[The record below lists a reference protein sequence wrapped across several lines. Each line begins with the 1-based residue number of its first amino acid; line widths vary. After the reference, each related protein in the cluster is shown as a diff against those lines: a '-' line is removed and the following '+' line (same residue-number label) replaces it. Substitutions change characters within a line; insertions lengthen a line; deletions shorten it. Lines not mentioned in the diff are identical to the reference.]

1 MLQVKNR
8 LPNITMVAAR
18 AKCIVQPAKSCST
31 LLAVL
36 ASAFPRSPLFE
47 LPPGLLMQYVKL
59 IRGNRDFTKLWLAQV
74 VSLLGDWFNTI
85 VISAMIVQYTDGTGY
100 QGIAVSAFLI
110 ARMIPPLLMRPLAGV
125 LADRFDRKRLL
136 IISDVLRALAVLGLL
151 ITTQGPEYL
160 PLIYVFTIIQFLVS
174 SVFEP
179 ARNALM
185 PSVLYR
191 HQLVIGNTLS
201 SITWSAMLA
210 IGAICGGIVA
220 EIFGIRAALFI
231 DALTFV
237 VSALLVMTVVIP
249 LAPRSEIGQEQ
260 RRKLDKSK
268 RSFADGIRH
277 LRERPGTA
285 AALFVKSAQSL
296 TNADALLI
304 IYGTQVFA
312 LGDQG
317 ITSMA
322 ILWAAFGTGAIIGP
336 LLTNRFSDDSVKL
349 LRRLITVGFAMI
361 ALGWL
366 LWGMSPSLEIL
377 ALAVVVRSM
386 GGSVNW
392 TYSSV
397 IIQQIVPDEY
407 LGRMFS
413 LDFAGFELVQSI
425 GIVLVGVLIDAA
437 GAGSIHVIVYA
448 SALIALVPLLAWI
461 WIILRLEAMEAREMM
476 TAPEFAAGG

>member
-1 MLQVKNR
+1 
-8 LPNITMVAAR
+8 
-18 AKCIVQPAKSCST
+18 
-31 LLAVL
+31 
-36 ASAFPRSPLFE
+36 
-47 LPPGLLMQYVKL
+47 MQYIKL
-59 IRGNRDFTKLWLAQV
+59 IRSNRDFAKLWAAQV

-85 VISAMIVQYTDGTGY
+85 VISAMIVQYTEGSGY

-125 LADRFDRKRLL
+125 LADRFDRKKLM
-136 IISDVLRALAVLGLL
+136 IISDVLRALSVLGLL
-151 ITTQGPEYL
+151 ITTQGPQYL
-160 PLIYVFTIIQFLVS
+160 PLIYVFIIIQFLVS

-179 ARNALM
+179 ARNAIM
-185 PSVLYR
+185 PSILYR

-210 IGAICGGIVA
+210 IGAISGGIIA
-220 EIFGIRAALFI
+220 EIFGIRAALLI
-231 DALTFV
+231 DALTFLL
-237 VSALLVMTVVIP
+237 SALLVISVAIP
-249 LAPRSEIGQEQ
+249 AVPRSEFGQKQ
-260 RRKLDKSK
+260 RKKLDKSK
-268 RSFADGIRH
+268 RTFRDG
-277 LRERPGTA
+277 LRYLRQRPGTA

-296 TNADALLI
+296 TSADSLLI
-304 IYGTQVFA
+304 IYGTQVFV

-322 ILWAAFGTGAIIGP
+322 ILWAAFGAGAVIGP
-336 LLTNRFSDDSVKL
+336 LITNRFSDDSVKR

-361 ALGWL
+361 ALSWL
-366 LWGMSPSLEIL
+366 LWGLSPSLEIL

-413 LDFAGFELVQSI
+413 LDFAGYELVQSV
-425 GIVLVGVLIDAA
+425 GIVVVGLLIDAV
-437 GAGSIHVIVYA
+437 GADSLHLIVYA
-448 SALIALVPLLAWI
+448 SALVALPPLLAWI
-461 WIILRLEAMEAREMM
+461 WIIFKLEASEANEANES
-476 TAPEFAAGG
+476 TPNPELVAGG

>member
-1 MLQVKNR
+1 
-8 LPNITMVAAR
+8 
-18 AKCIVQPAKSCST
+18 
-31 LLAVL
+31 
-36 ASAFPRSPLFE
+36 
-47 LPPGLLMQYVKL
+47 MQYIKL
-59 IRGNRDFTKLWLAQV
+59 IGSNRDFSKLWMAQV

-85 VISAMIVQYTDGTGY
+85 VISAMIVQYTEGTGY

-125 LADRFDRKRLL
+125 LADRFDRKGLL

-174 SVFEP
+174 SIFEP
-179 ARNALM
+179 ARNAIM

-220 EIFGIRAALFI
+220 EIFGIRAALLI
-231 DALTFV
+231 DSLTFV

-249 LAPRSEIGQEQ
+249 VVPRSEIGQEQ
-260 RRKLDKSK
+260 RIKLDKSK

-296 TNADALLI
+296 TSSDTLLI
-304 IYGTQVFA
+304 IYGTQVFVV
-312 LGDQG
+312 GDQG

-322 ILWAAFGTGAIIGP
+322 ILWAAFGAGAIIGP
-336 LLTNRFSDDSVKL
+336 LLTNRFSDDSVKI
-349 LRRLITVGFAMI
+349 LRRLISVGFIMI

-425 GIVLVGVLIDAA
+425 GIILVGVLIDAV

-461 WIILRLEAMEAREMM
+461 WIITRLEAREAHEMM

>member
-1 MLQVKNR
+1 
-8 LPNITMVAAR
+8 
-18 AKCIVQPAKSCST
+18 
-31 LLAVL
+31 
-36 ASAFPRSPLFE
+36 
-47 LPPGLLMQYVKL
+47 MQYINL
-59 IRGNRDFTKLWLAQV
+59 IRSNRDFAKLWMAQV

-85 VISAMIVQYTDGTGY
+85 VISAMIVKYTEGTGY

-174 SVFEP
+174 SIFEP
-179 ARNALM
+179 ARNAVM
-185 PSVLYR
+185 PSVLFR

-231 DALTFV
+231 DSLTFV

-249 LAPRSEIGQEQ
+249 VVPRSEIGQEQ
-260 RRKLDKSK
+260 RTKQDKSK
-268 RSFADGIRH
+268 RTFADGIRH
-277 LRERPGTA
+277 LRKHPGTA
-285 AALFVKSAQSL
+285 AALFIKSAQSV
-296 TNADALLI
+296 TNSQALLI
-304 IYGTQVFA
+304 IYGTQVFV

-336 LLTNRFSDDSVKL
+336 LITNRFSDDSVRV
-349 LRRLITVGFAMI
+349 LRRLTTVGFAMN
-361 ALGWL
+361 ALGCL
-366 LWGMSPSLEIL
+366 LWGMSPSLELL
-377 ALAVVVRSM
+377 ALAIVVRSM

-397 IIQQIVPDEY
+397 IIQKIVPDEY

-425 GIVLVGVLIDAA
+425 GIVVVGVLIDAV
-437 GAGSIHVIVYA
+437 GVGRVHVIVYV
-448 SALIALVPLLAWI
+448 SALVALVPLLAWI
-461 WIILRLEAMEAREMM
+461 WIILKLEAIEAREMI
-476 TAPEFAAGG
+476 TAPEFAAGD

>member
-1 MLQVKNR
+1 
-8 LPNITMVAAR
+8 
-18 AKCIVQPAKSCST
+18 
-31 LLAVL
+31 
-36 ASAFPRSPLFE
+36 
-47 LPPGLLMQYVKL
+47 MQYVKL
-59 IRGNRDFTKLWLAQV
+59 IRSNRDFTKLWLAQV

-85 VISAMIVQYTDGTGY
+85 VISAMIVQYTDGSGY

-174 SVFEP
+174 SIFEP
-179 ARNALM
+179 ARNAIM
-185 PSVLYR
+185 PSILYR

-220 EIFGIRAALFI
+220 EVFGIRAALII
-231 DALTFV
+231 DSLTFV
-237 VSALLVMTVVIP
+237 VSALLVVTVVIP

-268 RSFADGIRH
+268 RTFADGIRF
-277 LRERPGTA
+277 LRTHPGTA

-304 IYGTQVFA
+304 IYGTQVFV

-336 LLTNRFSDDSVKL
+336 LLTNRFSDDSVKV
-349 LRRLITVGFAMI
+349 LRRLTTVGFVMI

-366 LWGMSPSLEIL
+366 LWGMSPSLEFL
-377 ALAVVVRSM
+377 ALAIVVRSM

-413 LDFAGFELVQSI
+413 LDFAGFELVQSV
-425 GIVLVGVLIDAA
+425 GIIFVGVLIDAV
-437 GAGSIHVIVYA
+437 GAGSIHLIVYA
-448 SALIALVPLLAWI
+448 SALVALVPLLAWI
-461 WIILRLEAMEAREMM
+461 WIIMRLEAREAREMT

>member
-1 MLQVKNR
+1 
-8 LPNITMVAAR
+8 
-18 AKCIVQPAKSCST
+18 
-31 LLAVL
+31 
-36 ASAFPRSPLFE
+36 
-47 LPPGLLMQYVKL
+47 MQYVKL
-59 IRGNRDFTKLWLAQV
+59 IRSNRDFTKLWLAQV

-110 ARMIPPLLMRPLAGV
+110 ARMLPPLLMRPLAGV

-174 SVFEP
+174 SLFEP
-179 ARNALM
+179 ARNAIM

-220 EIFGIRAALFI
+220 EIFGIRAALLI

-249 LAPRSEIGQEQ
+249 LVPRSEIGQEQ

-277 LRERPGTA
+277 LRAHPGTA

-304 IYGTQVFA
+304 IYGTQVFV

-336 LLTNRFSDDSVKL
+336 LVTNRFSDDSVKL
-349 LRRLITVGFAMI
+349 LRRLITAGFFMI

-413 LDFAGFELVQSI
+413 LDFAGFELVQSV
-425 GIVLVGVLIDAA
+425 GIVLVGVLIDAV
-437 GAGSIHVIVYA
+437 GTGSIHVIVYA

-461 WIILRLEAMEAREMM
+461 WIIMRLEAMEAREMM
-476 TAPEFAAGG
+476 TTPELAAGG

>member
-1 MLQVKNR
+1 
-8 LPNITMVAAR
+8 
-18 AKCIVQPAKSCST
+18 
-31 LLAVL
+31 
-36 ASAFPRSPLFE
+36 
-47 LPPGLLMQYVKL
+47 MQYIKL

-174 SVFEP
+174 SIFEP
-179 ARNALM
+179 ARNAIM

-220 EIFGIRAALFI
+220 EIFGIRAALLI

-249 LAPRSEIGQEQ
+249 LVPRSEIGQEQ

-296 TNADALLI
+296 TSSDALLI
-304 IYGTQVFA
+304 IYGTQVFVV
-312 LGDQG
+312 GDQG

-322 ILWAAFGTGAIIGP
+322 ILWAAFGAGAIIGP
-336 LLTNRFSDDSVKL
+336 LLTNRFSDDSVKR
-349 LRRLITVGFAMI
+349 LRRLISVGFVMI

-413 LDFAGFELVQSI
+413 LDFAGFELVQSV
-425 GIVLVGVLIDAA
+425 GIVLVGVLIDAV
-437 GAGSIHVIVYA
+437 GTGSIHVIVYA
-448 SALIALVPLLAWI
+448 SALIALIPLVAWI
-461 WIILRLEAMEAREMM
+461 WIITRLEARESREVLS
-476 TAPEFAAGG
+476 APEFAAGG